1 MKIVATNRE
10 VNFRYEVLETYTCGI
25 ALKGTEVKSVRD
37 GKVNLKDGFALVRSG
52 EVVLKNVYIAPYD
65 KASYNNVPELR
76 DRVLLLHKEEINKLV
91 GKIKIGGYTLIPRH
105 IGFEGRFVKVELA
118 LCKGKRLYDKRETE
132 KRKEA
137 QRKIEQARKSSV

>member
-10 VNFRYEVLETYTCGI
+10 VNFRYEVLETYNCGI
-25 ALKGTEVKSVRD
+25 VLKGSEVKSIRE

-76 DRVLLLHKEEINKLV
+76 DRVLLLQKAEINKIV

-105 IGFEGRFVKVELA
+105 IGFDGRYVKVELA
-118 LCKGKRLYDKRETE
+118 LCKGKKLYDKREDA
-132 KRKEA
+132 KKKEA
-137 QRKIEQARKSSV
+137 QRKIEQARKTEI

>member
-137 QRKIEQARKSSV
+137 QRKIDQARKSSV

>member
-25 ALKGTEVKSVRD
+25 ALKGTEVKSVRE
-37 GKVNLKDGFALVRSG
+37 GKLNLKDGFALVRSG

-118 LCKGKRLYDKRETE
+118 LCKGKKLYDKRESE